1 MAGAVRHQREE
12 VVNAVG
18 VVLAASLVLATA
30 CGSQPAASSP
40 PPVTP
45 APAGAVQADLDHE
58 RKDIPRVTVEDVA
71 LPFTTRTTVLP
82 DNRPA
87 TVVTLPEAV
96 LFDFGSAE
104 LRPEAEAALAV
115 VVDLFRQHASA
126 HAEVAGHTD
135 SVGTAGFN
143 QALSQ
148 QRAAAVVAWLVGHGV
163 TRDRLHPV
171 GYGATRP
178 VAGNATDD
186 DRRRNRRVELT
197 FS

>member
-1 MAGAVRHQREE
+1 MNAAGLCVASAV
-12 VVNAVG
+12 
-18 VVLAASLVLATA
+18 LLATA
-30 CGSQPAASSP
+30 CGSQPAP
-40 PPVTP
+40 PLPSVVAT
-45 APAGAVQADLDHE
+45 APAGAAQADLDDE
-58 RKDIPRVTVEDVA
+58 RKGIPRVTADDVA
-71 LPFTTRTTVLP
+71 LPFTTRTTVLQ

-104 LRPEAEAALAV
+104 LRPEAEAALAA
-115 VVDLFRQHASA
+115 VVDLFARRPKAR
-126 HAEVAGHTD
+126 AEVAGHTD
-135 SVGTAGFN
+135 AVGSAGFN
-143 QALSQ
+143 QSLSQ
-148 QRAAAVVAWLVGHGV
+148 QRATAVVDWLVAHGV
-163 TRDRLHPV
+163 PRDRLHPV

>member
-1 MAGAVRHQREE
+1 
-12 VVNAVG
+12 VNAAPLA
-18 VVLAASLVLATA
+18 LAASLVVATA
-30 CGSQPAASSP
+30 CGSPPATSSP
-40 PPVTP
+40 PVVAPS
-45 APAGAVQADLDHE
+45 PAGAVQAELDDE
-58 RKDIPRVTVEDVA
+58 RTGIPRVIADDVA
-71 LPFTTRTTVLP
+71 LPFTTRTTVLA
-82 DNRPA
+82 DSRPA

-96 LFDFGSAE
+96 LFDFGSSE
-104 LRPEAEAALAV
+104 LRPESEAALAV
-115 VVDLFRQHASA
+115 IVDLFRQHARA

-135 SVGTAGFN
+135 SVGTAGVN

-148 QRAAAVVAWLVGHGV
+148 QRAAAVVDWLVGHGV

>member
-1 MAGAVRHQREE
+1 MNAARL
-12 VVNAVG
+12 VVAP
-18 VVLAASLVLATA
+18 VLLLVTA
-30 CGSQPAASSP
+30 CGSQPATPSPAVVAS
-40 PPVTP
+40 
-45 APAGAVQADLDHE
+45 APAGTTPADLDDE
-58 RKDIPRVTVEDVA
+58 RKGIPRVTGDDVE
-71 LPFTTRTTVLP
+71 LPFTTRTTVLA

-104 LRPEAEAALAV
+104 LRPQAEAALAGV
-115 VVDLFRQHASA
+115 LKLFRQQPRAQ
-126 HAEVAGHTD
+126 AEVAGHTD
-135 SVGTAGFN
+135 SIGSATFN
-143 QALSQ
+143 QSLSQ
-148 QRAAAVVAWLVGHGV
+148 QRAAAVVDWLVAHGV
-163 TRDRLHPV
+163 PRDHLHPV

>member
-1 MAGAVRHQREE
+1 M
-12 VVNAVG
+12 NAAG
-18 VVLAASLVLATA
+18 VVLVAALTLATG
-30 CGSQPAASSP
+30 CGSQPAPSSP
-40 PPVTP
+40 TAV
-45 APAGAVQADLDHE
+45 APAGAVEAELDDE
-58 RKDIPRVTVEDVA
+58 RRGIPRVTTDDVA
-71 LPFTTRTTVLP
+71 LPFTTRTTVLH

-96 LFDFGSAE
+96 LFDFGSAA
-104 LRPEAEAALAV
+104 LRPEAEAALAA
-115 VVDLFRQHASA
+115 VVDVFRQQPTA

-135 SVGTAGFN
+135 SVGSAGFN
-143 QALSQ
+143 QSLSQ
-148 QRAAAVVAWLVGHGV
+148 QRAAAVVDWFVAHGV
-163 TRDRLHPV
+163 PRDRLHPA